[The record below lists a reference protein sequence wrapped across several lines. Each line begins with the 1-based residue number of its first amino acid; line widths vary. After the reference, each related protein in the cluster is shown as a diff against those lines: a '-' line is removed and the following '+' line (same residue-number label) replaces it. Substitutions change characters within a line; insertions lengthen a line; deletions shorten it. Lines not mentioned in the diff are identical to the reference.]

1 VNLLAL
7 LDSLQTP
14 YCERLGPGLFAE
26 PLNATSNLAFLLAA
40 WLAAA
45 YLARH
50 PGGGHLV
57 RALPW
62 SLAEV
67 GLASSLYHTL
77 RGPLTFVFDAL
88 SLLAFITLSV
98 VLVLRW
104 LRLSPA
110 AIAVLAAAFIAA
122 QAAALT
128 LLPRG
133 LLNGSLT
140 YLVTLLILL
149 WLMLRV
155 GRRQR
160 DLLQSMLP
168 VLGLFS
174 LAVFLRTVDN
184 AVCPWLPTGTHFLW
198 HLCAAAAGYS
208 VIRFARQLEASPAPG
223 EPGAVR

>member
-7 LDSLQTP
+7 LDGLQTP

-26 PLNATSNLAFLLAA
+26 PLNAASNLAFLLAA
-40 WLAAA
+40 WLAGA

-50 PGGGHLV
+50 PGGRRWV

-67 GLASSLYHTL
+67 GLASGLYHTL
-77 RGPLTFVFDAL
+77 RGPLTFAFDAL
-88 SLLAFITLSV
+88 SLLVFITLAI

-104 LRLSPA
+104 LRFSAA
-110 AIAVLAAAFIAA
+110 AIGLLAAGFIAA

-128 LLPRG
+128 LLPSG
-133 LLNGSLT
+133 LLNGSQT
-140 YLVTLLILL
+140 YLVTLLFLL

-155 GRRQR
+155 GRRR
-160 DLLQSMLP
+160 RELLRPLLP

-174 LAVFLRTVDN
+174 LAILFRTIDN
-184 AVCPWLPTGTHFLW
+184 TVCPWLPTGTHFLW
-198 HLCAAAAGYS
+198 HLCAAAAGYC
-208 VIRFARQLEASPAPG
+208 VIRFVRRLEAPAARGAPG
-223 EPGAVR
+223 GAR